1 MANDLVVNL
10 GARLDQFQSDMSQA
24 GDIADNAVSKIE
36 SSFSKLNPGINVSG
50 LTAVVAGATAGFTAL
65 LGIVAALNNGL
76 DDMAR
81 QAERAGLSTKRFQEL
96 QFAGSA
102 LGVKDTG
109 GQLEA
114 FAQNA
119 QTALSRVNDL
129 KRVFDANNVALTE
142 GNGKIRDMSKLLD
155 AAFDIVK
162 RAPSIGD
169 ALQIGSLLGFSKEF
183 SQELFRAGDG
193 FQDLAK
199 QAQSLGAVIDDD
211 TIAKASQFTAEWNKA
226 SAVWGVQMKASLA
239 EWLPLLNDAIQTAQ
253 TLIGYVSSVTSALG
267 SIKDFA
273 IAPDV
278 DTASLSKLLSLNE
291 QFEGIRDSLERG
303 DKLNPIQLFQ
313 ASNIQKDGEIT
324 LKAVNEQLAL
334 IQDRIFNF
342 NKDPKNRVYITTGT
356 PSVNPGL
363 KPQESG
369 ARDQFDIAVDQ
380 IAKRTATLKADTAT
394 VFENS
399 AAQAQLRA
407 EFTLL
412 AAIVRDEGEVTQEQL
427 DRYQKLRESMSQTQ
441 ALTAAGIVLN
451 KEHAATFKSTSENI
465 AQATSEHTKA
475 AEKMR
480 QLNQISSQVGSVLA
494 SSFADAVVEGKN
506 LNDVVSSLLKSFAKL
521 AINNAFTSI
530 FSPGGGGGLSPFA
543 SLFGGGGGSSGP
555 ITLGG
560 AGGPVPFFAEGTNFA
575 PGGMAVVG
583 ERGPELVNLPRGSQ
597 VVPNA
602 QLGRLGGHQF
612 TFAPSIDAR
621 GADVAAVAR
630 IEAVL
635 ARQQREFSANVVSAV
650 RMAKTARVL

>member
-24 GDIADNAVSKIE
+24 GDIADNAVGRIE
-36 SSFSKLNPGINVSG
+36 NSFSKLNPGINVAG
-50 LTAVVAGATAGFTAL
+50 LTAVVVGAAAGFTAL
-65 LGIVAALNNGL
+65 LGIVASLNKGL
-76 DDMAR
+76 DEMAR
-81 QAERAGLSTKRFQEL
+81 QAERVGLSTKRFQEL

-119 QTALSRVNDL
+119 QNALSRVNDL
-129 KRVFDANNVALTE
+129 KRVFDANNVAITD

-169 ALQIGSLLGFSKEF
+169 ALQIGSFLGFSKEF

-199 QAQSLGAVIDDD
+199 QAQALGAVIDGD
-211 TIAKASQFTAEWNKA
+211 TIAKASQFTTEWNKA
-226 SAVWGVQMKASLA
+226 AAVWGVQMKASMA

-253 TLIGYVSSVTSALG
+253 TLVGFVSQVTSAL
-267 SIKDFA
+267 SAIKDFA
-273 IAPDV
+273 IAPNV
-278 DTASLSKLLSLNE
+278 DTASLSKLQSLNE
-291 QFEGIRDSLERG
+291 QFEGIRDTLERG

-313 ASNIQKDGEIT
+313 ASNIAKDGEVT
-324 LKAVNEQLAL
+324 LQAVNQQLAL

-342 NKDPKNRVYITTGT
+342 NKDPKNRVVITGGT

-363 KPQESG
+363 KPQG
-369 ARDQFDIAVDQ
+369 ADTRDQFEIAVDQ
-380 IAKRTATLKADTAT
+380 LAKRTATLKADTAT
-394 VFENS
+394 VFQNS

-412 AAIVRDEGEVTQEQL
+412 AAIVRDEGEVTEEQL
-427 DRYQKLRESMSQTQ
+427 ARYQKLRESMSATQ
-441 ALTAAGIVLN
+441 ALQASGITLT
-451 KEHAATFKSTSENI
+451 KEHADAFKSASEGI
-465 AQATSEHTKA
+465 AQATAEHTKA
-475 AEKMR
+475 AERVR
-480 QLNQISSQVGSVLA
+480 QLNAASSQIGSALA
-494 SSFADAVVEGKN
+494 NSFADAILEGKN
-506 LNDVVSSLLKSFAKL
+506 LNEVLNQLLKSLARM
-521 AINNAFTSI
+521 AINSAFQSI
-530 FSPGGGGGLSPFA
+530 FSPGAGGGVSPILSF
-543 SLFGGGGGSSGP
+543 FGIGKN
-555 ITLGG
+555 
-560 AGGPVPFFAEGTNFA
+560 AEGTDNWR
-575 PGGMAVVG
+575 GGPTWVG
-583 ERGPELVNLPRGSQ
+583 EKGPEIVNLPRGSQ
-597 VVPNA
+597 VIPNA
-602 QLGRLGGHQF
+602 VATRSIGGGNQF

-630 IEAVL
+630 IEQVL
-635 ARQQREFSANVVSAV
+635 ARQQAEFAANVVSAV